1 MIFNKLLDPTLVGL
15 LIPGEGVEHTLKRE
29 QRSVL
34 LDRHS
39 EAQCCHRREGEVL
52 LYLTKTID
60 ILPQKESPGLQLP
73 WCNLCVQFGGEIPV
87 LVEEALT
94 FWSVFFKTKER
105 RIGCFWDQCNVTAL
119 CGQKELWSK
128 SISVSA
134 NISFLLH
141 SGQGQFG
148 RGSMEYIKC
157 FYVGFSLS
165 LRSSSSCDYQKS
177 IPWVCTPTRT
187 INNILSS
194 KAQQCLHITGRGRQ
208 ADLWRADPMQ
218 LCQGT
223 DEVPATRFGLY
234 TKYFKCFKCT
244 NISFKFRQNNIL
256 LKGVFC
262 ILFVFSQDQMQHLYD
277 NGNAGIYV
285 QGTQMFRET
294 ENITTS

>member
-1 MIFNKLLDPTLVGL
+1 MQSLCTIWGGNSCSRWGGADF
-15 LIPGEGVEHTLKRE
+15 LI
-29 QRSVL
+29 
-34 LDRHS
+34 
-39 EAQCCHRREGEVL
+39 C
-52 LYLTKTID
+52 
-60 ILPQKESPGLQLP
+60 
-73 WCNLCVQFGGEIPV
+73 
-87 LVEEALT
+87 
-94 FWSVFFKTKER
+94 FFKTKER

-187 INNILSS
+187 INNTLSS
-194 KAQQCLHITGRGRQ
+194 KAQQCLHITGRE
-208 ADLWRADPMQ
+208 ADLLRADPMQ

-234 TKYFKCFKCT
+234 TKYSKYFKCT

-256 LKGVFC
+256 LEGVFC

-285 QGTQMFRET
+285 QGTQMFRKTTT